1 MVKEKKEGEFDP
13 EVVNDIYDEMHS
25 HNFAL
30 RAFGTLLKSS
40 DLSDFA
46 DRSLGDSLKSNNF
59 EAADLRW
66 GLSQIIELYLSHQ
79 ERLLSAHV
87 EQYKKSDAHLV
98 RQGQRSI
105 SMIEQGAFVS
115 REVAIN
121 HLRDAVNDLDIVI
134 ERNGELQDKAMQLKR
149 ICLDYIKQLSEKKAA

>member
-1 MVKEKKEGEFDP
+1 MSEKMKKEGEFDP

-30 RAFGTLLKSS
+30 RAFGTLLRSS
-40 DLSDFA
+40 DLVDFA
-46 DRSLGDSLKSNNF
+46 GEDTHDL
-59 EAADLRW
+59 EASDLRY

-98 RQGQRSI
+98 RQGQRTI

-121 HLRDAVNDLDIVI
+121 HLRDSVNDLDIVI

>member
-1 MVKEKKEGEFDP
+1 MSEKMKKEGEFDP
-13 EVVNDIYDEMHS
+13 EVVRDIYDEMHS

-30 RAFGTLLKSS
+30 RAFGTLLRSS
-40 DLSDFA
+40 DLIEFA
-46 DRSLGDSLKSNNF
+46 DQDTHDL
-59 EAADLRW
+59 EASDLRF

-98 RQGQRSI
+98 RQGQGTI

-115 REVAIN
+115 REVAVN

-134 ERNGELQDKAMQLKR
+134 DRNGELQDKAMQLKR

>member
-1 MVKEKKEGEFDP
+1 MSEKEKTKKEGEFDP
-13 EVVNDIYDEMHS
+13 EVINDIYDEMHS

-30 RAFGTLLKSS
+30 RAFGTLLRHS
-40 DLSDFA
+40 DLVDFA
-46 DRSLGDSLKSNNF
+46 DTTGKDF
-59 EAADLRW
+59 DAYTLRC

-98 RQGQRSI
+98 KQARISI
-105 SMIEQGAFVS
+105 SVVEQGAFRS
-115 REVAIN
+115 KEVAVN

-134 ERNGELQDKAMQLKR
+134 ERNGELQDKAMDLKR